1 MAYNYNRIHI
11 KGIFKENKKE
21 NKKNQRIDEIIKSWK
36 KVKQVIVKHWLSS
49 KDEAFNIESAIID
62 ILLWEGY
69 KLTNIVKWH
78 WSEET
83 WIMDL
88 EDIKIKYEA
97 ENAIF
102 GKDLIILINTN
113 FLYKKDMSYDDIY
126 QATRRSW
133 KIAPN
138 RANKVKLACC
148 VYKWIIREVFEITQS
163 REIDGERCKK
173 NPWKKPRYMFT
184 WKVASENIRNK
195 YLHKSVKNYWK
206 QWAQMPIKYVNC

>member
-1 MAYNYNRIHI
+1 
-11 KGIFKENKKE
+11 
-21 NKKNQRIDEIIKSWK
+21 
-36 KVKQVIVKHWLSS
+36 
-49 KDEAFNIESAIID
+49 
-62 ILLWEGY
+62 
-69 KLTNIVKWH
+69 
-78 WSEET
+78 
-83 WIMDL
+83 MDL

-148 VYKWIIREVFEITQS
+148 VYK
-163 REIDGERCKK
+163 
-173 NPWKKPRYMFT
+173 
-184 WKVASENIRNK
+184 
-195 YLHKSVKNYWK
+195 
-206 QWAQMPIKYVNC
+206 